1 MRSATVYV
9 SDNTPPSVTVTGG
22 SVIVPGWKRGV
33 VDVRYHATDNV
44 GLRSAQIEAAGAGLD
59 AELGSCDF
67 TRARPCGDL
76 DGSFTVN
83 TRSVQDGVQPMSI
96 RAQDAAGNWGAQPVS
111 LQVDNTA
118 PGPPLGISVL
128 GGTQW
133 RSSNSFAVEWRNPS
147 QPGTA
152 PVTGVLLAVCPA
164 SADIEDWSTC
174 SVGPPRSPDRAI
186 TGIEVPRSGPW
197 VARVWL
203 RDAAG
208 NEDRQTAQSVPLNFD
223 DTPPAVGFAPM
234 DIGDP
239 TRIDVHASDSTSS
252 IAYAEVEVRRRGKPT
267 WVGLPT
273 IATPSGFS
281 ARLDDE
287 TLPDGTY
294 ELRARAADSAGNE
307 RSTYREPS
315 GALAIRRVPARVDTR
330 LVAGQLKILRAGRTR
345 GGRRRTRRVIVVRPK
360 VLYGRTIP
368 IHGRLVMAGGNA
380 VANAAIEV
388 WEQLEIRGATS
399 QRIAVIGTDNSGR
412 FTFKALRGPSRTLR
426 FRYPGT
432 AIIRARAT
440 DVDLRVKGSSTIGV
454 NRRRVVNGEDIV
466 LRGRVR
472 GGPLPAVGKLVQLQA
487 YSRGRWLTFAT
498 PRASRETGRWS
509 YRYRF
514 TATRGTVLYRFRVRI
529 PQETGFP
536 YISGTSRSVRVL
548 VRGL

>member
-1 MRSATVYV
+1 
-9 SDNTPPSVTVTGG
+9 
-22 SVIVPGWKRGV
+22 
-33 VDVRYHATDNV
+33 
-44 GLRSAQIEAAGAGLD
+44 
-59 AELGSCDF
+59 
-67 TRARPCGDL
+67 
-76 DGSFTVN
+76 
-83 TRSVQDGVQPMSI
+83 
-96 RAQDAAGNWGAQPVS
+96 
-111 LQVDNTA
+111 
-118 PGPPLGISVL
+118 
-128 GGTQW
+128 
-133 RSSNSFAVEWRNPS
+133 
-147 QPGTA
+147 
-152 PVTGVLLAVCPA
+152 
-164 SADIEDWSTC
+164 
-174 SVGPPRSPDRAI
+174 
-186 TGIEVPRSGPW
+186 
-197 VARVWL
+197 VWL
-203 RDAAG
+203 QDAAG

-223 DTPPAVGFAPM
+223 DNPPSVDIAPL
-234 DIGDP
+234 DIADP
-239 TRIDVHASDSTSS
+239 TRIDVRASDPTSPL
-252 IAYAEVEVRRRGKPT
+252 ARTEVEVRRRGEPT
-267 WVGLPT
+267 WIDLPT
-273 IATPSGFS
+273 AATPTGFS

-294 ELRARAADSAGNE
+294 ELRARAIDSAGNE

-315 GALAIRRVPARVDTR
+315 GDLAIRKVPTRVDTR
-330 LVAGQLKILRAGRTR
+330 LVAGQLKIFKARRTR

-368 IHGRLVMAGGNA
+368 IRGRLVMAGGNA

-388 WEQLEIRGATS
+388 WEQLRIRGATS

-440 DVDLRVKGSSTIGV
+440 EVDLRVKASSTIGV

-498 PRASRETGRWS
+498 PRASRKTGRWS

-514 TATRGTVLYRFRVRI
+514 TATRGTVAYRLRVRI
-529 PQETGFP
+529 PQEAGFP
-536 YISGTSRSVRVL
+536 YISGVSRVVRVL